1 MKQLPTFQ
9 EFIASQNIQI
19 AISDLLINMILSVL
33 FAYLLS
39 VLYVHHGKTLSN
51 RRLFAGNFILITLTT
66 MVVITIVKSSLA
78 LSLGLVGALSIVR
91 FRTAIKEPEELSY
104 IFICIAIGL
113 GLGANQRII
122 VSLVFLVYLVII
134 LLYSYQRTTS
144 GMQEHLY
151 FLVSGDAI
159 SGVTLT
165 TVLEL
170 VKAHCTMVNLKR
182 FEDSETSFEA
192 YFQIELKDVNKV
204 DYLIKTLRGLDSSIR
219 VTLLDNTGVQ

>member
-1 MKQLPTFQ
+1 MNQLPTFQ

-19 AISDLLINMILSVL
+19 AISDFLINMMLSVL

-39 VLYVHHGKTLSN
+39 IFYIRYGKTLSN
-51 RRLFAGNFILITLTT
+51 RRLFAGTFILITLTT

-122 VSLVFLVYLVII
+122 VSLVFPVFLGVI
-134 LLYSYQRTTS
+134 LLYSYRRTTS

-151 FLVSGDAI
+151 FLVSGGANTGI
-159 SGVTLT
+159 TLT
-165 TVLEL
+165 TVLDL
-170 VKAHCTMVNLKR
+170 IKDHCTMVNLKR
-182 FEDSETSFEA
+182 FEDSETGFEA
-192 YFQIELKDVNKV
+192 YFQIELKDAGKIES
-204 DYLIKTLRGLDSSIR
+204 LIETIRELDGSIR
-219 VTLLDNTGVQ
+219 TTLLDNTGAQ